1 MKLTSQ
7 NLQAIPQ
14 IYDVVL
20 DSSQWGSVLEEL
32 NLQVGSIGCSV
43 IVVDH
48 TFAELTK
55 MYASPKLMPAVEPF
69 VEQGHFKEMEAML
82 PRMREIIPDGEFM
95 PSHEIYLEHNRRYG
109 TNFDTSKWGKWVA
122 DNYGIT
128 QRFTSPLNR
137 NARYIDLTS
146 FQFDDQPRAQI
157 EKSLLL
163 AKIFL
168 PHLAKA
174 VEIARPFSLL
184 KARFNSVLSVLDRFH
199 LGVAIFS
206 SDGSIVL
213 SNQAAQKMLD
223 RSDGLKL
230 GNQNL
235 SATLDSASD
244 SNLRE
249 AFFTA
254 NDVFDNALGGQA
266 RQVQVP
272 RNSNSTAYIVDVAP
286 LRNHEIDS
294 GTYFRG
300 TLVIIVDPDDHQI
313 IDVSG
318 LELLFSLTKAEAEVC
333 RLLVSGNTT
342 SEIAEIRGTKPD
354 SIRKQINALLNKTNT
369 RQRSELVHLALSINL
384 PVDQPG

>member
-1 MKLTSQ
+1 
-7 NLQAIPQ
+7 
-14 IYDVVL
+14 
-20 DSSQWGSVLEEL
+20 
-32 NLQVGSIGCSV
+32 
-43 IVVDH
+43 
-48 TFAELTK
+48 
-55 MYASPKLMPAVEPF
+55 
-69 VEQGHFKEMEAML
+69 
-82 PRMREIIPDGEFM
+82 
-95 PSHEIYLEHNRRYG
+95 
-109 TNFDTSKWGKWVA
+109 
-122 DNYGIT
+122 
-128 QRFTSPLNR
+128 
-137 NARYIDLTS
+137 
-146 FQFDDQPRAQI
+146 
-157 EKSLLL
+157 
-163 AKIFL
+163 
-168 PHLAKA
+168 
-174 VEIARPFSLL
+174 
-184 KARFNSVLSVLDRFH
+184 
-199 LGVAIFS
+199 
-206 SDGSIVL
+206 
-213 SNQAAQKMLD
+213 MLD

-272 RNSNSTAYIVDVAP
+272 RSSNSTAYIVDVAP